1 MNQVASGKDWKGC
14 DKAHRDEHRCS
25 DMDVDGASSGLI
37 AMLDSEVAGT
47 GGPEASSAK
56 DEGVPQTE
64 KSDYETEEIPGEGRK
79 DWDRKFE
86 VVFASGYC

>member
-1 MNQVASGKDWKGC
+1 
-14 DKAHRDEHRCS
+14 
-25 DMDVDGASSGLI
+25 
-37 AMLDSEVAGT
+37 MLDSKVAGF

-56 DEGVPQTE
+56 DEGVRQTE
-64 KSDYETEEIPGEGRK
+64 KGDYETEEIPGEGRK